1 MEIPFVTMLGF
12 QRAHKKGRREENVKV
27 QKNPISSLC
36 PFPVYS
42 RDSPP
47 GNESRVV
54 EVVLQEPY
62 IVSFPFLDVA
72 ADHWLETA
80 ARDCNRKV
88 SR

>member
-1 MEIPFVTMLGF
+1 MC
-12 QRAHKKGRREENVKV
+12 
-27 QKNPISSLC
+27 LC

-80 ARDCNRKV
+80 AGRY
-88 SR
+88 